1 MIDPNRVLDF
11 IDHFTQAGDR
21 KQVIEC
27 FTCGNCFWFAY
38 ILHGRF
44 SAEPNVQCEIMYD
57 EVENHFATKID
68 NEIYDITGIVTNQY
82 DWIAWSDL
90 WKKDPSLSKRIVRD
104 CVKQETIEDE

>member
-1 MIDPNRVLDF
+1 
-11 IDHFTQAGDR
+11 
-21 KQVIEC
+21 
-27 FTCGNCFWFAY
+27 
-38 ILHGRF
+38 
-44 SAEPNVQCEIMYD
+44 MYD

-104 CVKQETIEDE
+104 CVK